1 MFKKNTEIMQ
11 GFSSLGNTV
20 IGSMTFI
27 LTFSLLSVLVL
38 IGLVLYL
45 CPPTSSARSRCFIA
59 QQEEW
64 LYFRRLSLPK
74 EMLLLNFELFRIGG
88 LAEGQHALMIE
99 NETTPKSLLF
109 DYITVDDL
117 FAKQTVI
124 VVRSQSLDSFIL
136 RALPQENF
144 SRTKD
149 AMIAEKSQ
157 TLEYLSTAIQ
167 GYRIET
173 NQAFRTKNCIESLEQ
188 FLRIHPG
195 ICIEFVGNTLLLYK
209 PNTCLGQE
217 QLDQAL
223 KVSRRLFSTL
233 SHA

>member
-1 MFKKNTEIMQ
+1 
-11 GFSSLGNTV
+11 
-20 IGSMTFI
+20 MTFI

-45 CPPTSSARSRCFIA
+45 CPPTSSARNRCFIA

-64 LYFRRLSLPK
+64 LYFRRFSLPK

-88 LAEGQHALMIE
+88 LAEGQHALVIE
-99 NETTPKSLLF
+99 NETSLKSLLF
-109 DYITVDDL
+109 DYITVEDL

-124 VVRSQSLDSFIL
+124 VTRSQSLDSFML
-136 RALPQENF
+136 RVLPRENF
-144 SRTKD
+144 DTVND
-149 AMIAEKSQ
+149 AMTAEKNQ
-157 TLEYLSTAIQ
+157 ALELLPTSIQ
-167 GYRIET
+167 GYRVET
-173 NQAFRTKNCIESLEQ
+173 NQAFRAKNYIEILEQ
-188 FLRIHPG
+188 FLHIHPG

-223 KVSRRLFSTL
+223 EVSRRLFSTL